1 VARVET
7 QRTASRL
14 LNIRRSVAKA
24 WLCHAAMFSSSV
36 EAGQAMVRAQS
47 LPEAT
52 SAASVG
58 TMSYQ
63 VAGGLAGSS
72 MATRNASRL

>member
-1 VARVET
+1 MASVET

-24 WLCHAAMFSSSV
+24 WLCQAAMFSSST
-36 EAGQAMVRAQS
+36 EAGQAIVRAQS
-47 LPEAT
+47 LPAAT

-63 VAGGLAGSS
+63 VTGGLAGSS
-72 MATRNASRL
+72 IARRNASRL